1 MCIRDR
7 IIRMKTI
14 SLHDL
19 IVKLQE
25 KKIALGPDPKATV
38 SMYSELGLIPSPR
51 IKAHESG
58 ELPPEISYPIDTIKK
73 IIEIKDLKKKGLRLE
88 EIRDSYAL
96 DYVKDAIQD
105 IMTSDDDNKIKE
117 MAVLLFEQDDKL
129 SGVLEAPILKVIET
143 KNPKELNKLLSLFAT
158 QSLFS
163 MNDANA
169 LLEKYNVNDA
179 KRSLFKSIFYLSVIC
194 LRLARNNKDKALED
208 LAFEIYNKM
217 VLLPIERA
225 SKKVQ
230 EEFKNSFEK
239 HIKSKKLGS

>member
-1 MCIRDR
+1 
-7 IIRMKTI
+7 MKTI

-208 LAFEIYNKM
+208 LAFEIYNKIC
-217 VLLPIERA
+217 LLYTSPSPRD
-225 SKKVQ
+225 
-230 EEFKNSFEK
+230 
-239 HIKSKKLGS
+239 

>member
-1 MCIRDR
+1 
-7 IIRMKTI
+7 MKTI

-19 IVKLQE
+19 IVRLQE

-58 ELPPEISYPIDTIKK
+58 DLPPEISYPIDTIKK

-143 KNPKELNKLLSLFAT
+143 KNAKELNKLLSLFAT

-217 VLLPIERA
+217 VILPIERA
-225 SKKVQ
+225 SKKFQ
-230 EEFKNSFEK
+230 EEFKSSLEK

>member
-1 MCIRDR
+1 
-7 IIRMKTI
+7 MKTI

-88 EIRDSYAL
+88 EIRDTYAL

-129 SGVLEAPILKVIET
+129 SAVLEAPILKVIET

>member
-1 MCIRDR
+1 
-7 IIRMKTI
+7 MKTI

-19 IVKLQE
+19 IVRLQE

-58 ELPPEISYPIDTIKK
+58 DLPPEISYPIDTIKK

-143 KNPKELNKLLSLFAT
+143 KNAKELNKLLSLFAT

-179 KRSLFKSIFYLSVIC
+179 KRSLFLSLI
-194 LRLARNNKDKALED
+194 
-208 LAFEIYNKM
+208 
-217 VLLPIERA
+217 
-225 SKKVQ
+225 
-230 EEFKNSFEK
+230 
-239 HIKSKKLGS
+239 HI

>member
-1 MCIRDR
+1 
-7 IIRMKTI
+7 MKTI

-19 IVKLQE
+19 IVRLQE

-58 ELPPEISYPIDTIKK
+58 DLPPEISYPIDTIKK

-143 KNPKELNKLLSLFAT
+143 KNSKELNKLLSLFAT

-230 EEFKNSFEK
+230 EEFKSSFEK

>member
-1 MCIRDR
+1 
-7 IIRMKTI
+7 
-14 SLHDL
+14 
-19 IVKLQE
+19 
-25 KKIALGPDPKATV
+25 
-38 SMYSELGLIPSPR
+38 
-51 IKAHESG
+51 
-58 ELPPEISYPIDTIKK
+58 
-73 IIEIKDLKKKGLRLE
+73 
-88 EIRDSYAL
+88 
-96 DYVKDAIQD
+96 
-105 IMTSDDDNKIKE
+105 MTSDDDNKIKE